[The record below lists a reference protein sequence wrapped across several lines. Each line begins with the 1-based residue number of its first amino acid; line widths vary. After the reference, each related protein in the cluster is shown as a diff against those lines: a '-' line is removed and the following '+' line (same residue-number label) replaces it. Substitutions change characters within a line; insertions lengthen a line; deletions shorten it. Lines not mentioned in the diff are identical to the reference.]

1 MLSLF
6 RNFFGLIFLIGFLT
20 PVLAEGD
27 PPARVGRLSL
37 AEGDVT
43 FRADRKDPGNPAV
56 VNWPVSSGAILDTG
70 GRSRAEVWIGS
81 TAYRLSGNSRAEFVT
96 VDDRRVTLQL
106 ATGTLAITVRDRN
119 QADDLEIETP
129 EGRVRFAG
137 TGRYRI
143 EARSDRT
150 TVAAQSGSAE
160 VSASGRSLA
169 VRAGEM
175 ATIGSRSSVSI
186 ESAPYGDD
194 FDTWV
199 SARDNLEKSSL
210 ARRNVS
216 PSMTGYQDLDAYGD

>member
-6 RNFFGLIFLIGFLT
+6 RHFFGLIVLIGFLT

-43 FRADRKDPGNPAV
+43 FRADRQDPGNPAV

-81 TAYRLSGNSRAEFVT
+81 TAYRLAGNSRAEFVT
-96 VDDRRVTLQL
+96 VDDRQVSLQL
-106 ATGTLAITVRDRN
+106 VSGTLAVTIRDRN

-160 VSASGRSLA
+160 VSVSGRSLA
-169 VRAGEM
+169 VRAGEC
-175 ATIGSRSSVSI
+175 APGKWPPLAAAARSASNPPPTAMISI
-186 ESAPYGDD
+186 PG
-194 FDTWV
+194 FRLVTT
-199 SARDNLEKSSL
+199 
-210 ARRNVS
+210 RRNRRS
-216 PSMTGYQDLDAYGD
+216 PGATFRPT